1 MLPAL
6 FLIVCAV
13 VYRIATGL
21 LIHSGAIWLAELY
34 PARAIAL
41 CAAIYFPRGYK
52 FSVPLV
58 AFFISDAV
66 INYNY
71 GVTLL
76 DPQILCRYFALIL
89 VGCLGLLLQNRA
101 SLKTL
106 IAGSFAGSTIF
117 YLITNSFSWLVD
129 PGYEKTLGGLVQA
142 VTVGLPQYS
151 ATPSWMFFRNSVVS
165 DLFFTLLFVACMQ
178 YGRQTDRTGAGVRL
192 PGTV

>member
-6 FLIVCAV
+6 VLIVCAV

-21 LIHSGAIWLAELY
+21 LVHSGATGFAEFY

-41 CAAIYFPRGYK
+41 CAAVYFPRNYK
-52 FSVPLV
+52 FSVPLA

-66 INYNY
+66 INYYY

-106 IAGSFAGSTIF
+106 LPASFAGSTIF
-117 YLITNSFSWLVD
+117 YLITNIFSWLSD
-129 PGYEKTLGGLVQA
+129 PGYGKNFAGLIQA
-142 VTVGLPQYS
+142 VTVGLPQYT
-151 ATPSWMFFRNSVVS
+151 ATPSWMFFRNSIVS
-165 DLFFTLLFVACMQ
+165 DLLFTLLFVVCVQ
-178 YGRQTDRTGAGVRL
+178 FGRPTSRVRL
-192 PGTV
+192 GVGLRRTA

>member
-6 FLIVCAV
+6 ILIVCAV

-21 LIHSGAIWLAELY
+21 LIHSGATWFAELY

-41 CAAIYFPRGYK
+41 CAAVYFPRKYK
-52 FSVPLV
+52 FSIPLA

-66 INYNY
+66 INYRY

-106 IAGSFAGSTIF
+106 LPASFAGSTIF
-117 YLITNSFSWLVD
+117 YLITNTFSWLSD
-129 PGYEKTLGGLVQA
+129 PGYGKNFAGLIQA

-151 ATPSWMFFRNSVVS
+151 ATPSWMFFRNSIVS
-165 DLFFTLLFVACMQ
+165 DLLFTLLFVVCVQ
-178 YGRQTDRTGAGVRL
+178 FGRRNSQVRAGVGL
-192 PGTV
+192 PRTA